1 MCYSVNEISIGG
13 DFLKI
18 VSSFGNRIKQYRED
32 NNLTLAEIERMTDV
46 PAQTINRYE
55 LGQRVPKVDAAAII
69 ADKLNLNPLWLF
81 GYDVEDADAS
91 SRLFEFTK
99 HEQDVIM
106 EYRNHPDMQSAV
118 DRILGVEPELFS
130 IAKVA
135 RGQKDLKLTKEQM
148 KEFAE
153 SAKKAPNRSQDKD
166 LF

>member
-1 MCYSVNEISIGG
+1 M
-13 DFLKI
+13 KI

-81 GYDVEDADAS
+81 GYDVEVADVF
-91 SRLFEFTK
+91 SRPLKFTK

-118 DRILGVEPELFS
+118 DRILGVEPKLFT

-135 RGQKDLKLTKEQM
+135 RGQKELKLTEEEM
-148 KEFAE
+148 REFAE
-153 SAKKAPNRSQDKD
+153 STNNAPNDAHNKD
-166 LF
+166 MF